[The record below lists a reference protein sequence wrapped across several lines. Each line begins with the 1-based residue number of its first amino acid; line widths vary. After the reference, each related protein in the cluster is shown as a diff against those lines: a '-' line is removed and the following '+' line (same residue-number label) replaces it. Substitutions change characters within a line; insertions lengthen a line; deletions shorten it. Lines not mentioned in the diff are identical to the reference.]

1 MARYIL
7 VKQNDVKLIEASGF
21 RPQVE
26 GADAL
31 FPYKE
36 KRKISSKVL
45 ADISHNLAVM
55 LQSGLDILD
64 ALATAIASSTNAGEA
79 SLLYDV
85 RQDIIA
91 GSSLSDAFSNYSDEV
106 HSVFLGVLRAGEQSG
121 NLGRSLFSVEQFYR
135 TTSKMQEGLNAQMIE
150 PFITMVA
157 AVGISFYLIGAVF
170 PNFQQMALSMGAELG
185 GILSIYLAMAD
196 YLPILIVVAA
206 IGLYLFFR
214 YRLQIL
220 SVLPV
225 VGPAMRRLYGMLDMY
240 SVAQIINIGFAS
252 GLPLPVITNYMVES
266 VSSKQFKEAM
276 KSIQK
281 DVEEVKPL
289 SEAFANTKL
298 PPQLKAVVKVGERSG
313 NMRSMA
319 EGLAQTIVDSLD
331 PEMEKMQ
338 RSLFIG
344 MTMLSA
350 IIVTPILLGF
360 YMGYFGIFQQL
371 MGSL

>member
-1 MARYIL
+1 LARYIL

>member
-185 GILSIYLAMAD
+185 GILSVYLAMAD